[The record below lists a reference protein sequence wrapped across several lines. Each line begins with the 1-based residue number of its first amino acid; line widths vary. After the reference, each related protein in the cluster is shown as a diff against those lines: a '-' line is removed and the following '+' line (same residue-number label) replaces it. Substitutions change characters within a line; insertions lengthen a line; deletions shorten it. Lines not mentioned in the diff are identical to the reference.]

1 MCFVSGDDS
10 LRKKQKLVFED
21 GDGNLQVTL
30 NKKKQARKP
39 STILSDNPNRPFK
52 RNVKIQEQEVENIKI
67 KTLAE
72 IRAERNARLNK
83 IEEEREE
90 SEVSSTSKEEGPLR
104 EAMDVDEPQQNVI
117 STSSSSNPLV
127 RKIRIR
133 RKLPLSENV
142 MSSSTNTISTNYDP
156 LAGTNHAKDRN
167 TNLKGITES
176 PNEEKI
182 LDDVLLL
189 EEDDDDYDITLKAE
203 EDLLNDI
210 DDDD

>member
-1 MCFVSGDDS
+1 M
-10 LRKKQKLVFED
+10 
-21 GDGNLQVTL
+21 
-30 NKKKQARKP
+30 
-39 STILSDNPNRPFK
+39 
-52 RNVKIQEQEVENIKI
+52 ENIKI

-83 IEEEREE
+83 IEEERGE
-90 SEVSSTSKEEGPLR
+90 SEVSSTSKEDGPLR
-104 EAMDVDEPQQNVI
+104 EAMDIDGPQQNVI
-117 STSSSSNPLV
+117 STSFSSNPLV
-127 RKIRIR
+127 RKLRIR

-142 MSSSTNTISTNYDP
+142 MSSSTSTTSTIHDAPVGTNYTTYNDHNQIP
-156 LAGTNHAKDRN
+156 MI
-167 TNLKGITES
+167 ITES

-210 DDDD
+210 DDD